1 MPAAI
6 TTPTTLRH
14 LVEQSQDIPIAGKV
28 KEEESIERDGNAHA
42 AAVPAEED
50 KAVMEVIRRRE
61 VIKLVSCMNATV
73 GAKTAEQGLLRM
85 KQVWPLI
92 RLFLFAVATKTS
104 ETPHWFFLAD
114 TTTFKDPQPRCV

>member
-6 TTPTTLRH
+6 PTPTTLRH
-14 LVEQSQDIPIAGKV
+14 LVEQSQDIPIADKV
-28 KEEESIERDGNAHA
+28 KEEEESIERDGNAHA

-85 KQVWPLI
+85 KQV
-92 RLFLFAVATKTS
+92 R
-104 ETPHWFFLAD
+104 PHI
-114 TTTFKDPQPRCV
+114 Q

>member
-6 TTPTTLRH
+6 PTPTALRH
-14 LVEQSQDIPIAGKV
+14 LVEQSQDIPISDKV
-28 KEEESIERDGNAHA
+28 KEEESIGRDSNAHA

-85 KQVWPLI
+85 KQVWPLTQ
-92 RLFLFAVATKTS
+92 FALGQKS
-104 ETPHWFFLAD
+104 ETPHWFFLS
-114 TTTFKDPQPRCV
+114 

>member
-6 TTPTTLRH
+6 PTPTSLRH
-14 LVEQSQDIPIAGKV
+14 LVEQSQDIPIADKV
-28 KEEESIERDGNAHA
+28 KEEESIERDGNAHVG
-42 AAVPAEED
+42 AVPAEED

-92 RLFLFAVATKTS
+92 QLFLFALAKKNQR
-104 ETPHWFFLAD
+104 PLIGFF
-114 TTTFKDPQPRCV
+114 